1 MGLSASWPFVSWE
14 QVSATPTQSL
24 DSCPQ
29 CAHPPPAPSHS
40 SIGLPSGPCPQPLYP
55 HPTGP
60 TRAEIYQVS
69 AFRLTRAGRDVT
81 LECEQNLMY
90 NAMYWYRQDPGE
102 GLKLIYYSTVEKD
115 VQRGDIPEGYN
126 VSREQKGLFPLT
138 VRLAHTNQTAVYLCS
153 GSAPQCGTAT
163 GRLCTNLLQP
173 AAPTTASV
181 SIFKICP
188 SVKYPS
194 LNSQNS

>member
-1 MGLSASWPFVSWE
+1 MGSGALCFV
-14 QVSATPTQSL
+14 AL
-24 DSCPQ
+24 CLLG
-29 CAHPPPAPSHS
+29 A
-40 SIGLPSGPCPQPLYP
+40 
-55 HPTGP
+55 GP
-60 TRAEIYQVS
+60 TCAEIYQVP
-69 AFRLTRAGRDVT
+69 AFRLARAGRDVT
-81 LECEQNLMY
+81 LECEQNLRY

-153 GSAPQCGTAT
+153 GSAPQWSTAT

-181 SIFKICP
+181 SIF
-188 SVKYPS
+188 
-194 LNSQNS
+194 